1 MSMEEEVAVSHL
13 EGEQELVVGGGPNQG
28 STVDT
33 YGGRIHVK
41 WDETAAVTPFGQLAF
56 FIEFLKTAGLWVGW
70 VEECP
75 VRYKSPNAPSKA
87 DVLGTILLSVLS
99 GHRRYAHVTAL
110 RFDGVNPQLLGMTK
124 VASED
129 SVRRAFTDVEEP
141 ACAAWLAQHLRIS
154 YEPLL
159 HEPWIL
165 DIDSTV
171 KPLYGHQEGAVKG
184 YNPGK
189 PGRPSHVYH
198 TYFAAKI
205 RLVLDVEVQ
214 AGNQT
219 ASSYAQPELWKF
231 IGSLPTEARPVFI
244 RGDCGWGTENM
255 MTQAEQRKIPY
266 LFKLK
271 QTSKVKQL
279 IEKAFSRE
287 DWVPAG
293 QGWKGIEAELTLT
306 GWSRQRRVIVLRRRI
321 RDELVLME
329 KKRLAGT
336 TPQEQLALGF
346 AEIVKDG
353 PLYEYAV
360 LVTSLPDEI
369 LALAQHY
376 RDRADA
382 ENNFDELKNQWGWS
396 GFTTHDLKRCQIM
409 ARIIALI
416 YNWWSLF
423 ARLAI
428 PEKHA
433 EAITSRPLLL
443 NAVGKQTTHSGQTTV
458 TITSMHAKAPQMRS
472 ALQSISSFLASVRN
486 AAEQLTYPQK
496 WLLILSRIF
505 CHFLNGRIL
514 RQPKF
519 VPGSV

>member
-1 MSMEEEVAVSHL
+1 
-13 EGEQELVVGGGPNQG
+13 
-28 STVDT
+28 
-33 YGGRIHVK
+33 
-41 WDETAAVTPFGQLAF
+41 
-56 FIEFLKTAGLWVGW
+56 
-70 VEECP
+70 
-75 VRYKSPNAPSKA
+75 
-87 DVLGTILLSVLS
+87 
-99 GHRRYAHVTAL
+99 
-110 RFDGVNPQLLGMTK
+110 
-124 VASED
+124 
-129 SVRRAFTDVEEP
+129 
-141 ACAAWLAQHLRIS
+141 
-154 YEPLL
+154 
-159 HEPWIL
+159 
-165 DIDSTV
+165 
-171 KPLYGHQEGAVKG
+171 
-184 YNPGK
+184 
-189 PGRPSHVYH
+189 
-198 TYFAAKI
+198 
-205 RLVLDVEVQ
+205 
-214 AGNQT
+214 
-219 ASSYAQPELWKF
+219 LWKF
-231 IGSLPTEARPVFI
+231 IGSLPAETRPVFI
-244 RGDCGWGTENM
+244 RGDCGWGTEKM
-255 MTQAEQRKIPY
+255 MTEAEQLKINY

-293 QGWKGIEAELTLT
+293 QGWKGIEAELALT
-306 GWSRQRRVIVLRRRI
+306 GWSRPRRVIVLRRRLS
-321 RDELVLME
+321 DELILAE
-329 KKRLAGT
+329 RKRLAGT

-376 RDRADA
+376 RDRSDA

-423 ARLAI
+423 TRLAI

-472 ALQSISSFLASVRN
+472 ALQAISSFLASIRN

-505 CHFLNGRIL
+505 CLFLNGRIL

-519 VPGSV
+519 IPASA